1 MSCRVFH
8 FVCFVLRPQP
18 IYTDRH
24 AMQWTKRQRQLED
37 RKVYP
42 NAAGQRTAQETC
54 LWGVFTSALASR
66 P

>member
-1 MSCRVFH
+1 
-8 FVCFVLRPQP
+8 
-18 IYTDRH
+18 
-24 AMQWTKRQRQLED
+24 MQWTKRQRQLED

-54 LWGVFTSALASR
+54 LLGVFTGALASR